1 MNPPVPS
8 VPPSPLAA
16 KLHPNPG
23 VQQALERLARTR
35 EALQASVAPPPAS
48 RRARARAAGAPL
60 PPPLFAGV
68 PLLGDVS
75 AMLADWW
82 SRLPLAPAVEAGCGE
97 AGRALATTVRRRPLT
112 SVAAAAALG
121 VLLVRARPWQVAA
134 LAPLWARHAQPL
146 VSRASALAM
155 QRLAMPAVQAAL
167 LAWLLGGH
175 RSGQAAPDTAP
186 SPAPSAAAH
195 TPTSAGAGDGTG
207 RAR

>member
-1 MNPPVPS
+1 MNPPVP
-8 VPPSPLAA
+8 PSPPAA
-16 KLHPNPG
+16 KPHPNPG

-68 PLLGDVS
+68 PLLGDLS
-75 AMLADWW
+75 ALVADWW

-112 SVAAAAALG
+112 SMAVAAGVG

-167 LAWLLGGH
+167 VGWLLGGH
-175 RSGQAAPDTAP
+175 RASQSAPDAAPPNAP
-186 SPAPSAAAH
+186 HAPM
-195 TPTSAGAGDGTG
+195 PAGAGDGAN
-207 RAR
+207 RARRGVAPT